1 MAGKQLVFDEE
12 ARSSLMRGVDELA
25 KAVGLHWDPA
35 AETYCSLV
43 FGPFQLYVVTE

>member
-25 KAVGLHWDPA
+25 KAVGL
-35 AETYCSLV
+35 TL
-43 FGPFQLYVVTE
+43 GPSGRNV